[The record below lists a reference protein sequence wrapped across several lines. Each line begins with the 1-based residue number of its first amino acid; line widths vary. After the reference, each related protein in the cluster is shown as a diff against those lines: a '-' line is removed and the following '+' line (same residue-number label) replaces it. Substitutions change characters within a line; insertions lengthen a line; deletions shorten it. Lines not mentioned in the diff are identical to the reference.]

1 MDYDALIGELYDVCR
16 EYEDQMPDE
25 NEQDLDFLQRLYA
38 LNFEVRKNGI
48 KGLGEVENEIM
59 DDDSRIAFNAIISDL
74 TRLSDTVRFPS
85 ISLHLDEIREIL
97 LSEGIDGLK
106 PY

>member
-1 MDYDALIGELYDVCR
+1 MDYDSLIGELYSVCH

-25 NEQDLDFLQRLYA
+25 NEQDLDFLRKIYA
-38 LNFEVRKNGI
+38 LNFDVRKNGI
-48 KGLGEVENEIM
+48 KGLGEPMEVM
-59 DDDSRIAFNAIISDL
+59 DDDSRIEFNGIISGL
-74 TRLSDTVRFPS
+74 IRLADTCRFPS
-85 ISLHLDEIREIL
+85 ISLHLDEIRGEL